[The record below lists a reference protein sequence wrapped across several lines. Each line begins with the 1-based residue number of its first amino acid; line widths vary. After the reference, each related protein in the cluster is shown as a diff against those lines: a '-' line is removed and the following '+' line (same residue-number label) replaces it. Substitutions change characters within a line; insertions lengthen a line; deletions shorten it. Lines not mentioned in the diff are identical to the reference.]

1 MWEEFSPLLY
11 LVGDSKR
18 GGKNRKRERD
28 DKKMGFFFFFK
39 LRGVRHKFVH
49 QTLIEFEGGKLF
61 AWIGRYLLHKR
72 NAPLT
77 FLACVLSLI

>member
-1 MWEEFSPLLY
+1 MWEEFSPLFC

-18 GGKNRKRERD
+18 GGKNRKRERE
-28 DKKMGFFFFFK
+28 DKMAFFFF
-39 LRGVRHKFVH
+39 RGVRYKFVH

-61 AWIGRYLLHKR
+61 AWIGRYLVHKR